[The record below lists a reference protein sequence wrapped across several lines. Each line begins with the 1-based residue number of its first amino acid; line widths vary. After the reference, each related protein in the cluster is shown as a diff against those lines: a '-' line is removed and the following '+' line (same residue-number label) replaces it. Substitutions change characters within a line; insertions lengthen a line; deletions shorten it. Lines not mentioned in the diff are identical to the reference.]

1 MALVADGVTRSYGA
15 RRVFGPLSLE
25 VSPGRVLGIAGPNG
39 SGKTTLL
46 RTLAGLIRPSSGT
59 VRLDGEDPRDVPH
72 RIGWV
77 APDLAL
83 YGELSA
89 AENLTFFAEVAGRS
103 VSVAERLEDVGLAN
117 RSDPSGALSTGQRQ
131 RLKLAFALLADPPFL
146 LLDEPT
152 SNLDEAGRAIVM
164 KVVAAQRRRGAA
176 VIASN
181 DARDLALADET
192 ISIS

>member
-1 MALVADGVTRSYGA
+1 MPLVADRLTRSYGA
-15 RRVFGPLSLE
+15 RRIYGPLSFE
-25 VSPGRVLGIAGPNG
+25 VAPGRVLGIAGANG

-46 RTLAGLIRPSSGT
+46 KTLAGLIRPSSGSIT
-59 VRLDGEDPRDVPH
+59 LSGKSPRDVPE

-77 APDLAL
+77 APDLSL
-83 YGELSA
+83 YAELTP
-89 AENLTFFAEVAGRS
+89 AENLAFFAEVAGRQ
-103 VSVAERLEDVGLAN
+103 VDIEERLADVGLAN
-117 RSDPSGALSTGQRQ
+117 RDVPTSALSTGQRQ
-131 RLKLAFALLADPPFL
+131 RLKLAFATLSDPPLL

-181 DARDLALADET
+181 DPRDLALADET
-192 ISIS
+192 LSIA